1 MKKKNTVLVRT
12 ILRTRTTTVLLCAR
26 YYGIRAA
33 LCLSVAL
40 IVACCSPPHASP
52 VLYRRTSRMGAG
64 ASFDRPELAALSVSE
79 VAHLVST
86 IDITGLSQYRQACID
101 FGIDGDMLTRL
112 PRDQLADA
120 LRRAGVG
127 NGDHLEYLLGEL
139 ENVRRTKE

>member
-1 MKKKNTVLVRT
+1 
-12 ILRTRTTTVLLCAR
+12 
-26 YYGIRAA
+26 
-33 LCLSVAL
+33 
-40 IVACCSPPHASP
+40 
-52 VLYRRTSRMGAG
+52 MGAG
-64 ASFDRPELAALSVSE
+64 ASFDRSELAALSVSE

-86 IDITGLSQYRQACID
+86 VDITGLSQYRQACID

-127 NGDHLEYLLGEL
+127 NGDHLEYLLEEL